1 MAGRHAD
8 ERSKQVI
15 LAQFTLCASEI
26 NLAKDIVKD
35 IEVMTPM
42 YNVIR

>member
-15 LAQFTLCASEI
+15 LAQFTLCASKI
-26 NLAKDIVKD
+26 NLGKDIVKD

>member
-15 LAQFTLCASEI
+15 LAQFTLCASKI
-26 NLAKDIVKD
+26 NLAKD

-42 YNVIR
+42 YNVIK

>member
-15 LAQFTLCASEI
+15 LAQFALCASKI

-42 YNVIR
+42 YNVIK